1 MAAAEV
7 VDPNR
12 LSYDRGPSAPSLLE
26 STIGANLAATAAR
39 YGHREALV
47 DMVARRR
54 FNYSELLTDVHRLAT
69 GLVRAGIGPGDRV
82 GIWAPNRWEWVLVQY
97 ATAEIG
103 AILVTI
109 NPAYRVRE
117 VEYALRQ
124 SGVAMVIAV
133 ASFKDADY
141 AAMLAEVG
149 PRCPDLAD
157 VILLESDRW
166 DALAG
171 AEPDLPAL
179 QQTAARLDG
188 SDPVNIQYTS
198 GTTAYPKG
206 VTLSHRNILNNGYL
220 VGELLGYTAQD
231 RICIPVPFYHC
242 FGMVMGN
249 LAATS
254 HGAAM
259 VIPAP
264 GFDPAAT
271 LRAVQDERCTSLYG
285 VPTMFIAELGLP
297 DFTDYELGSLR
308 TGIMAGA
315 ACPVEVMRKVISR
328 MHMPGVSICY
338 GMTETSPVSTQT
350 RADDSVDRRVG
361 TVGRVGPHLEIKVVD
376 PATGETVPRGV
387 VGEFCTRGYS
397 VMAGYWNDPQ
407 KTAEVIDA
415 DGWMHTGDLAEM
427 DPSGY
432 VRIAGRIKDLV
443 VRGGENISPREIEEL
458 LHTHPDIVDGHVIGV
473 PDAKYGE
480 APDDVLAAGGLYRQW
495 ALARR
500 AQGDLWAAPSGWRGG
515 GHMAPV
521 RTAMRTPLRSETV
534 SVWGPPESAQ
544 VQVGDGEIDCASV
557 QVTREQMSVTISGL
571 RRDYRWAEADRHLWI
586 ADERGTWHLREAEE
600 HKIHR
605 AVGARPAEVVSPMP
619 GSVIAVQVES
629 GSQISAGDVVV
640 VVEAMK
646 MEHSLEAPVSGRV
659 QVLVSVG
666 DQVKVEQVLAR
677 IKD

>member
-12 LSYDRGPSAPSLLE
+12 LSYDRGPSSPSLLE

-480 APDDVLAAGGLYRQW
+480 ELMAVVKLRNDAPELTIERLREYCMGRI
-495 ALARR
+495 ARFKIPR
-500 AQGDLWAAPSGWRGG
+500 
-515 GHMAPV
+515 
-521 RTAMRTPLRSETV
+521 
-534 SVWGPPESAQ
+534 
-544 VQVGDGEIDCASV
+544 
-557 QVTREQMSVTISGL
+557 
-571 RRDYRWAEADRHLWI
+571 YLWI
-586 ADERGTWHLREAEE
+586 VDEF
-600 HKIHR
+600 
-605 AVGARPAEVVSPMP
+605 PMTVT
-619 GSVIAVQVES
+619 GKV
-629 GSQISAGDVVV
+629 
-640 VVEAMK
+640 
-646 MEHSLEAPVSGRV
+646 R
-659 QVLVSVG
+659 
-666 DQVKVEQVLAR
+666 KVEMRQQALEYLR
-677 IKD
+677 GQQ

>member
-443 VRGGENISPREIEEL
+443 VRGRRE
-458 LHTHPDIVDGHVIGV
+458 H
-473 PDAKYGE
+473 
-480 APDDVLAAGGLYRQW
+480 LAAGDRGTPPHASRYCRRSRHRG
-495 ALARR
+495 ARR
-500 AQGDLWAAPSGWRGG
+500 QIRRRAHGG
-515 GHMAPV
+515 GQAEKRRAGTDHRAAARVLHGPHRAIQDPAVPV
-521 RTAMRTPLRSETV
+521 
-534 SVWGPPESAQ
+534 
-544 VQVGDGEIDCASV
+544 D
-557 QVTREQMSVTISGL
+557 
-571 RRDYRWAEADRHLWI
+571 RRRVPDDRHRQSTQSGD
-586 ADERGTWHLREAEE
+586 ATT
-600 HKIHR
+600 
-605 AVGARPAEVVSPMP
+605 GARIPPRPTVR
-619 GSVIAVQVES
+619 
-629 GSQISAGDVVV
+629 
-640 VVEAMK
+640 
-646 MEHSLEAPVSGRV
+646 SLDAPRGQWYSH
-659 QVLVSVG
+659 LS
-666 DQVKVEQVLAR
+666 
-677 IKD
+677 

>member
-443 VRGGENISPREIEEL
+443 VRGGRE
-458 LHTHPDIVDGHVIGV
+458 H
-473 PDAKYGE
+473 
-480 APDDVLAAGGLYRQW
+480 LAAGDRGTPPHASRYCRRSRHRG
-495 ALARR
+495 ARR
-500 AQGDLWAAPSGWRGG
+500 QIRRRAHGG
-515 GHMAPV
+515 GQAEKRRAGTDHRAAARVLHGPHRAIQDPAVPV
-521 RTAMRTPLRSETV
+521 
-534 SVWGPPESAQ
+534 
-544 VQVGDGEIDCASV
+544 D
-557 QVTREQMSVTISGL
+557 
-571 RRDYRWAEADRHLWI
+571 RRRVPDDRHRQSTQSGD
-586 ADERGTWHLREAEE
+586 ATT
-600 HKIHR
+600 
-605 AVGARPAEVVSPMP
+605 GARIPPRPTVR
-619 GSVIAVQVES
+619 
-629 GSQISAGDVVV
+629 
-640 VVEAMK
+640 
-646 MEHSLEAPVSGRV
+646 SLDAPRGQWYSH
-659 QVLVSVG
+659 LS
-666 DQVKVEQVLAR
+666 
-677 IKD
+677 

>member
-264 GFDPAAT
+264 GFDLRPRCARCRTSDAPACTAC
-271 LRAVQDERCTSLYG
+271 RRCSS
-285 VPTMFIAELGLP
+285 P
-297 DFTDYELGSLR
+297 SW
-308 TGIMAGA
+308 
-315 ACPVEVMRKVISR
+315 ACR
-328 MHMPGVSICY
+328 
-338 GMTETSPVSTQT
+338 TSPTTNWAVCAPGLWPAP
-350 RADDSVDRRVG
+350 RA
-361 TVGRVGPHLEIKVVD
+361 
-376 PATGETVPRGV
+376 
-387 VGEFCTRGYS
+387 
-397 VMAGYWNDPQ
+397 
-407 KTAEVIDA
+407 
-415 DGWMHTGDLAEM
+415 
-427 DPSGY
+427 
-432 VRIAGRIKDLV
+432 
-443 VRGGENISPREIEEL
+443 
-458 LHTHPDIVDGHVIGV
+458 
-473 PDAKYGE
+473 
-480 APDDVLAAGGLYRQW
+480 
-495 ALARR
+495 
-500 AQGDLWAAPSGWRGG
+500 
-515 GHMAPV
+515 
-521 RTAMRTPLRSETV
+521 RS
-534 SVWGPPESAQ
+534 
-544 VQVGDGEIDCASV
+544 
-557 QVTREQMSVTISGL
+557 R
-571 RRDYRWAEADRHLWI
+571 
-586 ADERGTWHLREAEE
+586 
-600 HKIHR
+600 
-605 AVGARPAEVVSPMP
+605 
-619 GSVIAVQVES
+619 
-629 GSQISAGDVVV
+629 
-640 VVEAMK
+640 
-646 MEHSLEAPVSGRV
+646 
-659 QVLVSVG
+659 
-666 DQVKVEQVLAR
+666 
-677 IKD
+677 

>member
-7 VDPNR
+7 VDSNR

-480 APDDVLAAGGLYRQW
+480 ELMAVVKLRNDAPELTIERLREYWMGRI
-495 ALARR
+495 ARFKIPR
-500 AQGDLWAAPSGWRGG
+500 
-515 GHMAPV
+515 
-521 RTAMRTPLRSETV
+521 
-534 SVWGPPESAQ
+534 
-544 VQVGDGEIDCASV
+544 
-557 QVTREQMSVTISGL
+557 
-571 RRDYRWAEADRHLWI
+571 YLWI
-586 ADERGTWHLREAEE
+586 VDEF
-600 HKIHR
+600 
-605 AVGARPAEVVSPMP
+605 PMTVT
-619 GSVIAVQVES
+619 GKV
-629 GSQISAGDVVV
+629 
-640 VVEAMK
+640 
-646 MEHSLEAPVSGRV
+646 R
-659 QVLVSVG
+659 
-666 DQVKVEQVLAR
+666 KVEMRQQALEYLR
-677 IKD
+677 GQQ

>member
-220 VGELLGYTAQD
+220 VGELLRVHRTRSDLHPGALLPLL
-231 RICIPVPFYHC
+231 RH
-242 FGMVMGN
+242 GN
-249 LAATS
+249 
-254 HGAAM
+254 G
-259 VIPAP
+259 
-264 GFDPAAT
+264 
-271 LRAVQDERCTSLYG
+271 
-285 VPTMFIAELGLP
+285 
-297 DFTDYELGSLR
+297 
-308 TGIMAGA
+308 
-315 ACPVEVMRKVISR
+315 K
-328 MHMPGVSICY
+328 
-338 GMTETSPVSTQT
+338 
-350 RADDSVDRRVG
+350 
-361 TVGRVGPHLEIKVVD
+361 
-376 PATGETVPRGV
+376 
-387 VGEFCTRGYS
+387 
-397 VMAGYWNDPQ
+397 
-407 KTAEVIDA
+407 
-415 DGWMHTGDLAEM
+415 
-427 DPSGY
+427 SG
-432 VRIAGRIKDLV
+432 GHQS
-443 VRGGENISPREIEEL
+443 RGGHGDP
-458 LHTHPDIVDGHVIGV
+458 G
-473 PDAKYGE
+473 
-480 APDDVLAAGGLYRQW
+480 AGL
-495 ALARR
+495 
-500 AQGDLWAAPSGWRGG
+500 
-515 GHMAPV
+515 
-521 RTAMRTPLRSETV
+521 
-534 SVWGPPESAQ
+534 
-544 VQVGDGEIDCASV
+544 
-557 QVTREQMSVTISGL
+557 
-571 RRDYRWAEADRHLWI
+571 
-586 ADERGTWHLREAEE
+586 
-600 HKIHR
+600 
-605 AVGARPAEVVSPMP
+605 
-619 GSVIAVQVES
+619 
-629 GSQISAGDVVV
+629 
-640 VVEAMK
+640 
-646 MEHSLEAPVSGRV
+646 
-659 QVLVSVG
+659 
-666 DQVKVEQVLAR
+666 
-677 IKD
+677 

>member
-198 GTTAYPKG
+198 PAGSK
-206 VTLSHRNILNNGYL
+206 
-220 VGELLGYTAQD
+220 
-231 RICIPVPFYHC
+231 
-242 FGMVMGN
+242 
-249 LAATS
+249 TS
-254 HGAAM
+254 SSGAARTSRRGRSRNSSTR
-259 VIPAP
+259 IPILS
-264 GFDPAAT
+264 T
-271 LRAVQDERCTSLYG
+271 VTSSG
-285 VPTMFIAELGLP
+285 CPTP
-297 DFTDYELGSLR
+297 
-308 TGIMAGA
+308 
-315 ACPVEVMRKVISR
+315 
-328 MHMPGVSICY
+328 
-338 GMTETSPVSTQT
+338 
-350 RADDSVDRRVG
+350 
-361 TVGRVGPHLEIKVVD
+361 
-376 PATGETVPRGV
+376 
-387 VGEFCTRGYS
+387 
-397 VMAGYWNDPQ
+397 N
-407 KTAEVIDA
+407 TAK
-415 DGWMHTGDLAEM
+415 
-427 DPSGY
+427 S
-432 VRIAGRIKDLV
+432 
-443 VRGGENISPREIEEL
+443 S
-458 LHTHPDIVDGHVIGV
+458 
-473 PDAKYGE
+473 
-480 APDDVLAAGGLYRQW
+480 
-495 ALARR
+495 
-500 AQGDLWAAPSGWRGG
+500 WRW
-515 GHMAPV
+515 
-521 RTAMRTPLRSETV
+521 S
-534 SVWGPPESAQ
+534 S
-544 VQVGDGEIDCASV
+544 
-557 QVTREQMSVTISGL
+557 
-571 RRDYRWAEADRHLWI
+571 
-586 ADERGTWHLREAEE
+586 
-600 HKIHR
+600 
-605 AVGARPAEVVSPMP
+605 
-619 GSVIAVQVES
+619 
-629 GSQISAGDVVV
+629 
-640 VVEAMK
+640 
-646 MEHSLEAPVSGRV
+646 
-659 QVLVSVG
+659 
-666 DQVKVEQVLAR
+666 
-677 IKD
+677 

>member
-242 FGMVMGN
+242 FGMVM
-249 LAATS
+249 
-254 HGAAM
+254 
-259 VIPAP
+259 
-264 GFDPAAT
+264 
-271 LRAVQDERCTSLYG
+271 
-285 VPTMFIAELGLP
+285 
-297 DFTDYELGSLR
+297 
-308 TGIMAGA
+308 
-315 ACPVEVMRKVISR
+315 
-328 MHMPGVSICY
+328 
-338 GMTETSPVSTQT
+338 
-350 RADDSVDRRVG
+350 
-361 TVGRVGPHLEIKVVD
+361 
-376 PATGETVPRGV
+376 
-387 VGEFCTRGYS
+387 
-397 VMAGYWNDPQ
+397 
-407 KTAEVIDA
+407 
-415 DGWMHTGDLAEM
+415 
-427 DPSGY
+427 
-432 VRIAGRIKDLV
+432 RIAGRIKDLV

-480 APDDVLAAGGLYRQW
+480 ELMAVVKLRNDAPELTIERLREYCMGRI
-495 ALARR
+495 ARFKIPR
-500 AQGDLWAAPSGWRGG
+500 
-515 GHMAPV
+515 
-521 RTAMRTPLRSETV
+521 
-534 SVWGPPESAQ
+534 
-544 VQVGDGEIDCASV
+544 
-557 QVTREQMSVTISGL
+557 
-571 RRDYRWAEADRHLWI
+571 YLWI
-586 ADERGTWHLREAEE
+586 VDEF
-600 HKIHR
+600 
-605 AVGARPAEVVSPMP
+605 PMTVT
-619 GSVIAVQVES
+619 GKV
-629 GSQISAGDVVV
+629 
-640 VVEAMK
+640 
-646 MEHSLEAPVSGRV
+646 R
-659 QVLVSVG
+659 
-666 DQVKVEQVLAR
+666 KVEMRQQALEYLR
-677 IKD
+677 GQQ